1 MTEEPKAGKSV
12 IMIVDD
18 QPANLKV
25 LSDLLVQ
32 YEFDVLVAKDGQKAL
47 QNLKKIKPDLIL
59 LDILMPNLDGFET
72 CQALKANPDTQD
84 IPVIF
89 MSALSDPV
97 DKIKGLTL
105 GAVDYITK
113 PFQQE
118 EVITRVNIHLRLRS
132 LTQQLSRQNEELR
145 REIRQRQI
153 AEASLRQSE
162 EKFAKAFRSNPG
174 PMILTTLEETRLIEV
189 NQMFCQI
196 TGYPLEAVLG
206 KTAAEL
212 NLWRDPQDWDNLLA
226 RLQRQGS
233 VYRQEIAI
241 FDRAGELKYLLVSA
255 ELLSLNQVPHV
266 LAMTYDITECKRVA
280 AELVTNEAKYRL
292 LVESSV
298 ILIWSADRECRL
310 TFVNPAVQ
318 TILGY
323 SPAELLDIPLSQL
336 AATPETQAADQAA
349 FERVLAGQSL
359 VNYESFYRSR
369 QGETVPLLLNA
380 LPIRDPE
387 GEILGLVGTGYDLRE
402 RLRSEEQSHLYAEAQ
417 AEIKALNR
425 LNRLK
430 DEFVAT
436 LSHALRTPLATVQ
449 MALKMIPQARDEQQ
463 RQRYYQTALAAC
475 EKETRLI
482 NDLLDFQTLEL
493 GNYQPTWQT
502 IDLQK
507 WIEPLLQVFQ
517 SRAQQA
523 NLTFQTNMDA
533 SLHPLRV
540 DAYLLKRIL
549 EELLTNACTY
559 TQRGGQITLTLT
571 SQPGH
576 ALIQVENTAT
586 KFRRLA
592 SEDPWQYGGTGLGLA
607 LVKKMSDVLR
617 ARIEVNSQDNCTRFQ
632 LLLPRE

>member
-1 MTEEPKAGKSV
+1 
-12 IMIVDD
+12 
-18 QPANLKV
+18 
-25 LSDLLVQ
+25 
-32 YEFDVLVAKDGQKAL
+32 
-47 QNLKKIKPDLIL
+47 
-59 LDILMPNLDGFET
+59 
-72 CQALKANPDTQD
+72 
-84 IPVIF
+84 
-89 MSALSDPV
+89 
-97 DKIKGLTL
+97 
-105 GAVDYITK
+105 
-113 PFQQE
+113 
-118 EVITRVNIHLRLRS
+118 
-132 LTQQLSRQNEELR
+132 
-145 REIRQRQI
+145 
-153 AEASLRQSE
+153 
-162 EKFAKAFRSNPG
+162 
-174 PMILTTLEETRLIEV
+174 
-189 NQMFCQI
+189 
-196 TGYPLEAVLG
+196 
-206 KTAAEL
+206 
-212 NLWRDPQDWDNLLA
+212 
-226 RLQRQGS
+226 
-233 VYRQEIAI
+233 
-241 FDRAGELKYLLVSA
+241 
-255 ELLSLNQVPHV
+255 
-266 LAMTYDITECKRVA
+266 
-280 AELVTNEAKYRL
+280 
-292 LVESSV
+292 
-298 ILIWSADRECRL
+298 
-310 TFVNPAVQ
+310 
-318 TILGY
+318 
-323 SPAELLDIPLSQL
+323 
-336 AATPETQAADQAA
+336 
-349 FERVLAGQSL
+349 
-359 VNYESFYRSR
+359 
-369 QGETVPLLLNA
+369 
-380 LPIRDPE
+380 
-387 GEILGLVGTGYDLRE
+387 
-402 RLRSEEQSHLYAEAQ
+402 
-417 AEIKALNR
+417 NR

-436 LSHALRTPLATVQ
+436 LSHELRTPLATVQ

-586 KFRRLA
+586 IPPEDLPNLFTKFQRLT